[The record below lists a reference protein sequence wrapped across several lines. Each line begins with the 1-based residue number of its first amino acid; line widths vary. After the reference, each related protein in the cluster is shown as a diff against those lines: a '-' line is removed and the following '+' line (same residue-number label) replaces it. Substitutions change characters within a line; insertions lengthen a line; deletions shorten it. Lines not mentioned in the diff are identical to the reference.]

1 MARGGAGGRRVISDI
16 RTAGRCF
23 SASALN
29 FSTLEDRVLIGA
41 EQRTEGL
48 ARAAQREAERAT
60 PERSAIAMA
69 SRGRV

>member
-1 MARGGAGGRRVISDI
+1 
-16 RTAGRCF
+16 
-23 SASALN
+23 
-29 FSTLEDRVLIGA
+29 LEDRVLIGA